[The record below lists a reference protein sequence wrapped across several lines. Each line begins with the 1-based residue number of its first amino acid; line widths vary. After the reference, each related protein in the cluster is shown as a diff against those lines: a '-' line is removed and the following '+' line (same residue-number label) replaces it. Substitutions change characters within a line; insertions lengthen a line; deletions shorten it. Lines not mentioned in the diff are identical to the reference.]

1 MKASIRKLSS
11 DRYTAMRDAY
21 YQACAGLH
29 NLAAQ
34 LDHAVEEHGEATD
47 LREEHRKMMV
57 ALDAFNEGQL
67 GRFI

>member
-1 MKASIRKLSS
+1 MKATVKKLSS
-11 DRYTAMRDAY
+11 DRYTKIRDAY

-34 LDHAVEEHGEATD
+34 LDHATEEHGDDIELQTE
-47 LREEHRKMMV
+47 LRKINT

-67 GRFI
+67 GKYI